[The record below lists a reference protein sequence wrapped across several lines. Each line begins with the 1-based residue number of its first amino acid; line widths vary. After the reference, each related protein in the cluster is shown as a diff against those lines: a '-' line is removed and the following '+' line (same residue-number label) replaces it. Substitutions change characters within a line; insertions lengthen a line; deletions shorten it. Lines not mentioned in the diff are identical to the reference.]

1 MNNYIQINK
10 TAWEK
15 RTEVHIKS
23 EMYNFEAFMK
33 GESSLPPLDIGLLG
47 DLKGKSVLHLQCHF
61 GIDTIS
67 IARLGATWAV
77 GVDISESAIGKARE
91 LNKTLGTN
99 ASFICTDIYRLPEVL
114 NETFDVV
121 YTSYGVI
128 SWLGDLNNWGKIIAQ
143 YLKPGG
149 RFIMVEFHP
158 MLWMLDEQF
167 KNLEYAYSR
176 HEPYIT
182 TKGTYTDNGSETISE
197 TVNWSYGIAEP
208 VNALIKNG
216 LNISGL
222 DELYYSPVNL
232 FGKMIQTGHMQ
243 YKIKGLEDIVPLL
256 WVVTAKNNNPEKYAG
271 HNYANP

>member
-23 EMYNFEAFMK
+23 EMYNFETFMK

-61 GIDTIS
+61 GMDTLS
-67 IARLGATWAV
+67 IARLGATWTV
-77 GVDISESAIGKARE
+77 GVDVSESAIDKARE

-114 NETFDVV
+114 HETFDIV

-182 TKGTYTDNGSETISE
+182 TEGTYTDNGSETISE
-197 TVNWSYGIAEP
+197 TVNWSYGIAEH

-256 WVVTAKNNNPEKYAG
+256 WVVTAKK
-271 HNYANP
+271 